1 MNKLFL
7 SAAMASLLLSS
18 CINENKKESADT
30 TNVSTLTPPAPAED
44 AVVDYNSMETPPQ
57 YPGGY
62 AAFYKFLKDNIK
74 YPETAKENKI
84 EGSLLASFTIEK
96 DGTLS
101 NIKIDKKEM
110 TTEFADE
117 ATRVL
122 KLAEQWEPGMKNGKP
137 VRVAYS
143 IPIKFFV
150 D

>member
-1 MNKLFL
+1 M
-7 SAAMASLLLSS
+7 
-18 CINENKKESADT
+18 CIRDR
-30 TNVSTLTPPAPAED
+30 
-44 AVVDYNSMETPPQ
+44 
-57 YPGGY
+57 
-62 AAFYKFLKDNIK
+62 
-74 YPETAKENKI
+74 
-84 EGSLLASFTIEK
+84 
-96 DGTLS
+96 S

>member
-30 TNVSTLTPPAPAED
+30 TNVSTLAPPVPAED

-62 AAFYKFLKDNIK
+62 AAFYKFLKDTIK
-74 YPETAKENKI
+74 YPETAKENKV
-84 EGSLLASFTIEK
+84 EGSVLASFTIEK

-122 KLAEQWEPGMKNGKP
+122 KLAGQWEPGMKNGKP

>member
-84 EGSLLASFTIEK
+84 EGSVLASFTI
-96 DGTLS
+96 
-101 NIKIDKKEM
+101 KKMEHYL
-110 TTEFADE
+110 T
-117 ATRVL
+117 L
-122 KLAEQWEPGMKNGKP
+122 KL
-137 VRVAYS
+137 
-143 IPIKFFV
+143 IKRK
-150 D
+150 